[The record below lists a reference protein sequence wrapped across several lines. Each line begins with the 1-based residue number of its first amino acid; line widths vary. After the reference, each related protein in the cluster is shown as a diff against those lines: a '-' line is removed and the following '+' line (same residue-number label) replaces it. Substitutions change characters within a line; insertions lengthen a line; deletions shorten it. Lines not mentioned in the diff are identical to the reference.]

1 MLFTDNRSHLKAL
14 KKTTIKFLNQ
24 LKEGI
29 NEKQKPLKKYVSYLY
44 PNSLV
49 KSFHKKLDL
58 KSKKEELEKY
68 FGSKKPQ
75 LLLQK
80 LQEKVELI
88 ASKNNNQ
95 VFLKQSK
102 FWASAITWSLMGGVT
117 FAIGWLSIAKTDE
130 VVIAIGKL
138 EPKSGVVDVQLPVSG
153 ITRKILVKEGEE
165 VKRGQL
171 LILLDNDI
179 TEERNRILEKTLDFN
194 NIILEKLSKLSAEG
208 AVPEIQYLE
217 KKAQVEEIKS
227 QINTNLITL
236 NYQEI
241 RSPVD
246 GIVFKLQP
254 KGEGYVANS
263 SEPILKI
270 VPFDNLI
277 ARVEIDSRTIGFV
290 KTGKKAEISIDSF
303 PATDFGIIEG
313 SVTKIGSDALMPD
326 PSLGKGYRFPA
337 EITLDNQYLKLRSGR
352 KLPLQAGMSLSAN
365 IKLRKVTY
373 IQLLLNNFTEKTNSL
388 KSI

>member
-1 MLFTDNRSHLKAL
+1 M

-29 NEKQKPLKKYVSYLY
+29 NKRQKPLKKYISDLY
-44 PNSLV
+44 IYSFV
-49 KSFHKKLDL
+49 KSFYENLDL
-58 KSKKEELEKY
+58 KTKKEELKKY

-75 LLLQK
+75 LFLQT

-88 ASKNNNQ
+88 ASKNDNQ
-95 VFLKQSK
+95 VFLQQSK
-102 FWASAITWSLMGGVT
+102 FWASAITWSLMGGVS
-117 FAIGWLSIAKTDE
+117 FSIGWLSIAKTDE

-138 EPKSGVVDVQLPVSG
+138 EPKSGVVDVQLPVAG
-153 ITRKILVKEGEE
+153 ITRKILVKEGEG
-165 VKRGQL
+165 VKKGQL
-171 LILLDNDI
+171 LILLDNDL
-179 TEERNRILEKTLDFN
+179 TEERNRILEKKLDVN
-194 NIILEKLSKLSAEG
+194 NIILAKMSFLSSEG

-217 KKAQVEEIKS
+217 QKAKVEEIKS
-227 QINTNLITL
+227 EINTNLITL
-236 NYQEI
+236 KYQEI

-246 GIVFKLQP
+246 GIVFELQP

-270 VPFDNLI
+270 VPYDNLL
-277 ARVEIDSRTIGFV
+277 ARVEIESRTIGFV

-313 SVTKIGSDALMPD
+313 SVTKIGSDALLPD

-337 EITLDNQYLKLRSGR
+337 EITLNSQYLKLRSGK